1 MKTIDELIAEC
12 YKEYIAKV
20 YKIYDIFIEQFG
32 EENVDIQ
39 DIIPCPTRVL
49 VNTEDTEEQQKKQIM
64 TYFNVHFS
72 SCPCNIYVHWK
83 SVRIINEY
91 NKSTDIQDLWAKVSV
106 YYNGCIV
113 DRFTLNRSTYSYE
126 QFKSNY
132 MHSHIERIPYNS
144 FTIFQRPC
152 TGRGPINNT
161 IESLTRHYDEDLWG
175 LFCCELNNFVSVESV
190 QGIPYHRLENIG
202 DGDKQTLVYS
212 SSRPIILKYL
222 CPNYRAAWKDFI
234 RYVLESK
241 KLLFS
246 YHNGN
251 YELGFSYA
259 KCTIIMSDLFIEW
272 YNKKS
277 KKYSMSKPNSLLQ
290 DHILVQGYYSKGCIY
305 TISEN
310 SDRDLSNYVRHIG
323 KKVLTF
329 KGKDVL
335 LDIVNLPQ
343 TKVAYNIYLGAPL
356 INLFITILLKI
367 LNYRYGKPITYTN
380 KTEYIV

>member
-12 YKEYIAKV
+12 YKEYTAKV

-32 EENVDIQ
+32 EKNVDIQ
-39 DIIPCPTRVL
+39 DVISCPTRVL
-49 VNTEDTEEQQKKQIM
+49 VNTEDTEEQQKKQIL
-64 TYFNVHFS
+64 TYLDTHFS
-72 SCPCNIYVHWK
+72 SPHCNIYVHWE
-83 SVRIINEY
+83 SVRITNEY
-91 NKSTDIQDLWAKVSV
+91 NKSTTIQDLWAKVSV
-106 YYNGCIV
+106 YYSGCIV

-132 MHSHIERIPYNS
+132 MHSHIERIPYNY
-144 FTIFQRPC
+144 FTMFQRPC

-161 IESLTRHYDEDLWG
+161 IESLTRYYDEDLWG

-190 QGIPYHRLENIG
+190 QGVPYHRLENIG
-202 DGDKQTLVYS
+202 DGDKQTLEYTS
-212 SSRPIILKYL
+212 SKPIIFKFL
-222 CPNYRAAWKDFI
+222 CPNYCAAWKDFI
-234 RYVLESK
+234 QYVLESK

-259 KCTIIMSDLFIEW
+259 KCTMIMSDLFIEW

-277 KKYSMSKPNSLLQ
+277 TEYHMSKPNSLLQ
-290 DHILVQGYYSKGCIY
+290 DQILMQGYYSNGYIY
-305 TISEN
+305 TISEE
-310 SDRDLSNYVRHIG
+310 SDRSTSYTRHIG

-329 KGKDVL
+329 KGKDIL
-335 LDIVNLPQ
+335 LNIINLPQ
-343 TKVAYNIYLGAPL
+343 TKVTCNLYLSKSL
-356 INLFITILLKI
+356 INFFITIFLKI
-367 LNYRYGKPITYTN
+367 LNYRYGKPITSTN